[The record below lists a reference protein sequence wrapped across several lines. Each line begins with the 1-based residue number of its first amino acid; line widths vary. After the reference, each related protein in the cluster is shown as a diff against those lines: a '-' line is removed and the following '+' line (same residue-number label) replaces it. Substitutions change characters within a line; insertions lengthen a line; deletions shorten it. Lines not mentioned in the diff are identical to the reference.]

1 MPKGPTSNRRRKP
14 KLNAGKYLIPDP
26 SSFSEYYSKAIGRA
40 LEVLEC
46 FQDGEITLSLMEISE
61 LQDIPESSL
70 FRILLTLEA
79 HGYLLRTADGSYR
92 LTPKLLFGRL
102 YDRAQR
108 VREIVHPF
116 LKDLNSR
123 FNETASMG
131 FLFQNR
137 IEVVDTLEAIQEIRR
152 TNTIGRTLPPHCSSI
167 GKVIVAFL
175 DRAVA
180 ERILRINGISARTEK
195 TITDHAKLLLELE
208 QIRKNGYSEDREES
222 LLGGVCF
229 GAPLFDE
236 RHHVIAAI
244 SVSTPLFRMTPE
256 KEREM
261 IRAVIDTARKAS
273 AAISEHAKKPDRAAE

>member
-1 MPKGPTSNRRRKP
+1 
-14 KLNAGKYLIPDP
+14 
-26 SSFSEYYSKAIGRA
+26 
-40 LEVLEC
+40 
-46 FQDGEITLSLMEISE
+46 MEISE
-61 LQDIPESSL
+61 LQDVPESSL

-92 LTPKLLFGRL
+92 LAPKLLFGRL

-116 LKDLNSR
+116 LKDLNAR
-123 FNETASMG
+123 FNETASVG
-131 FLFQNR
+131 FLFQDR

-152 TNTIGRTLPPHCSSI
+152 TNTVGRSIPPHCSSI
-167 GKVIVAFL
+167 GKAIVAFL

-195 TITDHAKLLLELE
+195 TITDHAKLLLEFE
-208 QIRKNGYSEDREES
+208 QIRKNGYSVDREES

-229 GAPLFDE
+229 GAPLFDD

-244 SVSTPLFRMTPE
+244 SVSAPLFRMTPE
-256 KEREM
+256 KEPEM
-261 IRAVIDTARKAS
+261 TQAVIDTAHKAS
-273 AAISEHAKKPDRAAE
+273 AAISEQAKKSDRAAE